1 MTERMTRDELLELLT
16 VERFQPTIPSD
27 RPRTEMTPTLHELAE
42 RRRALIEASEY
53 TIEKRTA

>member
-1 MTERMTRDELLELLT
+1 MTRAELLEALL

-27 RPRTEMTPTLHELAE
+27 HRTEITPTLHELAE
-42 RRRALIEASEY
+42 RRRALIEASEA